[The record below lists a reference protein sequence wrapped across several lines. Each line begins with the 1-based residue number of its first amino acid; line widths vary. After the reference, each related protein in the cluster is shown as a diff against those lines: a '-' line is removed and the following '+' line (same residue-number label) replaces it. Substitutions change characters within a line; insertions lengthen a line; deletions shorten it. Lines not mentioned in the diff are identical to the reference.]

1 MDMGQSLDI
10 FCRRYGHTRLLDEWD
25 AARNLPLTPET
36 VTYGSHTAVW
46 WRCERG
52 HKWQAAI
59 YARTEG
65 SGCPYC
71 AGKKVGQGND
81 LASLYPALAAQWDLP
96 KNAPRTPSDFSAGS
110 HRLVWWRC
118 ERGHSWRAQIR
129 SRVSGCG
136 CPVCAG
142 RLVAAGENSLADV
155 SPELARQWDA
165 EKNAPLTPQ
174 QVTAGT
180 RRKVWWKCAKGH
192 SWQASVASRVSQKTD
207 CPICGGKE
215 VQRGFNDLASLY
227 PALAVEWDA
236 AKNGALT
243 PESVTPAS
251 NRKVWWQCPLG
262 HSYLAIVASR
272 TVRGDDCP
280 YCAGRKVLAG
290 FNDLATREPVVAAQW
305 HPTLNGGLTPE
316 MVTTG
321 SNRRVWWQCPL
332 GHVWK
337 AVIYSRAGTQRCG
350 CPVCAGNGRRKN
362 VRYDGLLPESA
373 GRTSAGAQRI

>member
-1 MDMGQSLDI
+1 MRQSLYAY
-10 FCRRYGHTRLLDEWD
+10 CRQFHKDALLTEWD
-25 AARNLPLTPET
+25 DARNLPLTPET

-46 WRCERG
+46 WRCVRG
-52 HKWQAAI
+52 HTWQAAV

-71 AGKKVGQGND
+71 AGKRVGQGND
-81 LASLYPALAAQWDLP
+81 LASLYPALAAQWDME
-96 KNAPRTPSDFSAGS
+96 KNAPRTPFDFSAGS
-110 HRLVWWRC
+110 HRLAWWRC
-118 ERGHSWRAQIR
+118 EKGHSWRSQIR

-142 RLVAAGENSLADV
+142 RLVAAGENSLADI

-165 EKNAPLTPQ
+165 ERNAPLTPQ

-192 SWQASVASRVSQKTD
+192 SWQASIASRVSQKTD
-207 CPICGGKE
+207 CPVCGGKE

-227 PALAVEWDA
+227 PALAGEWDA

-243 PESVTPAS
+243 PETVTPAS
-251 NRKVWWQCPLG
+251 NRKVWWRCPLG
-262 HSYLAIVASR
+262 HSYRSIVASR
-272 TVRGDDCP
+272 TMRGDDCP

-290 FNDLATREPVVAAQW
+290 FNDLATREPAVAAQW

-316 MVTTG
+316 MVTAG
-321 SNRRVWWQCPL
+321 SNRKVWWQCPL

-337 AVIYSRAGTQRCG
+337 AVVYSRAGTQRCG

-362 VRYDGLLPESA
+362 VRYDGLPA
-373 GRTSAGAQRI
+373 NPTGRPSAGAQRI

>member
-1 MDMGQSLDI
+1 MGQSLDL

-46 WRCERG
+46 WRCAHG
-52 HKWQAAI
+52 HTWQAAI

-81 LASLYPALAAQWDLP
+81 LASLYPELAAQWDLP

-118 ERGHSWRAQIR
+118 EKGHSWRAQIR

-165 EKNAPLTPQ
+165 ARNAPLTPQ

-227 PALAVEWDA
+227 PALAGEWDA

-243 PESVTPAS
+243 PETVTPAS
-251 NRKVWWQCPLG
+251 NRKVWWRCPLG

-272 TVRGDDCP
+272 TMRGDDCP

-321 SNRRVWWQCPL
+321 SNRKVWWRCPL

-373 GRTSAGAQRI
+373 GRSSAGAQRI

>member
-1 MDMGQSLDI
+1 MGQSLDL

-46 WRCERG
+46 WRCAHG
-52 HKWQAAI
+52 HEWQAAI

-81 LASLYPALAAQWDLP
+81 LASLYPALAAQWDMP

-118 ERGHSWRAQIR
+118 EKGHSWRAQIR

-165 EKNAPLTPQ
+165 ERNAPLTPQ

-207 CPICGGKE
+207 CPVCGGKE

-227 PALAVEWDA
+227 PALVGEWDA

-243 PESVTPAS
+243 PETVTPAS
-251 NRKVWWQCPLG
+251 NRKVWWRCPLG

-272 TVRGDDCP
+272 TMRGDDCP

-321 SNRRVWWQCPL
+321 SNRKVWWRCPL

-350 CPVCAGNGRRKN
+350 CPVCAGKGRRKN
-362 VRYDGLLPESA
+362 IRYDEILAESA
-373 GRTSAGAQRI
+373 AAKGKADVRRM